1 MGGSLLPPSVLL
13 TATVTCFV
21 AGTLLHFLRGQVGG
35 GYCLAPRL
43 FRKRMAYPLPYVFK
57 VQGNFEF
64 QTITGPKFSIYFR

>member
-21 AGTLLHFLRGQVGG
+21 AGTLLHFLRGRGG
-35 GYCLAPRL
+35 GVRVLPGL